1 MGWRDRLLNAS
12 PDTVGRAL
20 KFGGG
25 RILSQQDMVRPG
37 MNKGGRAAKN
47 IGGRANLLEEMGRI
61 DARRHPDAADRAEKH
76 RVIGELNRG
85 YKKGGDVYKPSAADK
100 KYSKYLDKK
109 HPGVKRLIKT
119 PANLKRLG
127 KADGGRVA
135 AKQGYFA
142 REDESIGMRLGKGK
156 ACKKERD
163 LSYGKWGH
171 RGRDWKKS
179 GGKVSRLD
187 NMTINKKGQPLAT
200 RVKMKK
206 GGDGKWIQKVDA
218 SIKRRGT
225 KGKCTPITKP
235 GCTGRAKALAK
246 TFKKMAA
253 KRKKS

>member
-1 MGWRDRLLNAS
+1 MGWRDRLLNS
-12 PDTVGRAL
+12 KPETVGRAM

-37 MNKGGRAAKN
+37 MKTGGRVAKN

-85 YKKGGDVYKPSAADK
+85 YNKGGRVGAKKGG
-100 KYSKYLDKK
+100 
-109 HPGVKRLIKT
+109 H
-119 PANLKRLG
+119 
-127 KADGGRVA
+127 
-135 AKQGYFA
+135 
-142 REDESIGMRLGKGK
+142 
-156 ACKKERD
+156 
-163 LSYGKWGH
+163 
-171 RGRDWKKS
+171 
-179 GGKVSRLD
+179 LD